1 MYHKSTCIPIE
12 IQIDSIKKIEFVS
25 FFFLDAR
32 RGRDNIFQN
41 NDFVNLL
48 GGKYFSNFDETN
60 KHTKL
65 ETWASFGNSVSH
77 IGIKGKCPHLDY
89 MRGVM
94 NPNDD
99 PSEIET
105 PKKVIK
111 RPITKTPTNL
121 GPTKYTIKTADQVTE
136 DKGPL

>member
-48 GGKYFSNFDETN
+48 GGKFFSNFDDTN

-65 ETWASFGNSVSH
+65 ETWASFGNGLSH

-99 PSEIET
+99 PTETPT
-105 PKKVIK
+105 PKKVRK
-111 RPITKTPTNL
+111 PPPKTPTNL